1 MCQMSIIFEENGEEK
16 TVLENVTLLETDGDK
31 ITVSALFEEPE
42 IIPSAYVKKIDFM
55 GGKVTLAPVGEKS

>member
-16 TVLENVTLLETDGDK
+16 NVLENVTLLETDGDK

>member
-1 MCQMSIIFEENGEEK
+1 MSIIFAENGEEK
-16 TVLENVTLLETDGDK
+16 TVMENVTLLETDGDT

-55 GGKVTLAPVGEKS
+55 GGKVTLAPVGEK